1 MAVVDKKSEIFI
13 EEYMQLLRRTD
24 ELLDAAEEEKKNT
37 PPENHA
43 DLDDRIEDVKAIR
56 EQLMEHVKKSGI
68 SQEILDKTRRLLSI
82 F

>member
-1 MAVVDKKSEIFI
+1 MTVVDKKAEITI

-24 ELLDAAEEEKKNT
+24 ELLEAAEEEKKNT
-37 PPENHA
+37 LPENQA
-43 DLDDRIEDVKAIR
+43 DLDDRIEDIKAIR

-68 SQEILDKTRRLLSI
+68 SREILEKTRRLLSI

>member
-1 MAVVDKKSEIFI
+1 MTVVDKKAEFFI

-24 ELLDAAEEEKKNT
+24 ELLEAAEAEKNNT

-43 DLDDRIEDVKAIR
+43 DLDDRIEDIKAIR

-68 SQEILDKTRRLLSI
+68 SREILEKTRRLLSI